1 MYIKEFKMVTNGSHG
16 GREVS
21 EDTERRGHW
30 KYLISVISGRS
41 GLLTQRLARNRVSRW
56 REMY

>member
-1 MYIKEFKMVTNGSHG
+1 MVTNGSHG

-30 KYLISVISGRS
+30 KYLIHYFREILVINTEVKG
-41 GLLTQRLARNRVSRW
+41 GIG
-56 REMY
+56 